1 MTNMIYRSLELDGS
15 IKATSSASSF
25 LIEQVDLIGGV
36 EFILYKYSLA
46 TTREERRNL
55 YSVLFDYVLHQ
66 INEACAAAG
75 LSEYT
80 DDEIQPLAVRLAL
93 ADAPEAFYIS
103 VKLGVE
109 GIGKILRRSIAAS
122 LSGFS
127 NSERLNQLLANI
139 TEKFDTI
146 VASFTHL
153 DKEFLHLRQ
162 ITKSSKY
169 METIQELRNDISMS
183 VNLAWA
189 TLHSLLHSER
199 ATNRQNGYI

>member
-1 MTNMIYRSLELDGS
+1 M
-15 IKATSSASSF
+15 
-25 LIEQVDLIGGV
+25 LIQ
-36 EFILYKYSLA
+36 YSLA

-66 INEACAAAG
+66 INEACSAAG

-109 GIGKILRRSIAAS
+109 GIGEILRRSIAAA

-127 NSERLNQLLANI
+127 NSERLNQVGLSSLYYVANCLLRI
-139 TEKFDTI
+139 
-146 VASFTHL
+146 
-153 DKEFLHLRQ
+153 
-162 ITKSSKY
+162 
-169 METIQELRNDISMS
+169 
-183 VNLAWA
+183 
-189 TLHSLLHSER
+189 
-199 ATNRQNGYI
+199 

>member
-1 MTNMIYRSLELDGS
+1 MI
-15 IKATSSASSF
+15 
-25 LIEQVDLIGGV
+25 Q
-36 EFILYKYSLA
+36 YSLA

-127 NSERLNQLLANI
+127 NSERLNQVSLFLL
-139 TEKFDTI
+139 EY
-146 VASFTHL
+146 VAIFFLGS
-153 DKEFLHLRQ
+153 DKELWFILFTSHRSFFLTPFFLPTCSFWQ
-162 ITKSSKY
+162 I
-169 METIQELRNDISMS
+169 
-183 VNLAWA
+183 
-189 TLHSLLHSER
+189 
-199 ATNRQNGYI
+199 